1 MKKLFKS
8 SALVSLVLLSGSAF
22 AKDYC
27 TSNRSL
33 ISTNITPYFTAAEKD
48 IQLALRDFDMVTS
61 GNLKFQKSAII
72 NAINTLTAQ
81 KALGAKEVSAALEKN
96 SQVQA
101 ASDQAID
108 TAKRVK
114 KAYSDYGV
122 KGTGHKICQVM
133 ASRNDIVIAK
143 GKTEKAIPVMIDS
156 EVTAKPGRYANRSE
170 AMAQRL
176 ALHDKLYCTDGQAKS
191 GLCSS
196 TGSRAAKSLM
206 ASTLF
211 KPTQFDTDDYRDKSA
226 FINNMMGL
234 PDDALNQNLAAT
246 EQGQSYADLKRR
258 KDAIK
263 STALVSLKNIQADWS
278 GVTSN
283 HDNAQ
288 KTPIASSEKQ
298 QLAQAGKENANNKVS
313 TADPNGTS
321 DLAGSGLPLSVLM
334 KRDVD
339 RYLGGGQ
346 EYKDWSK
353 TLVSANER
361 GVLKEIL
368 QIKALRLFMQSQQYK
383 QLARMEG
390 MLAANVSAETFRTG
404 METNIEKQRQKVL
417 KTNWAGAIRQANR

>member
-1 MKKLFKS
+1 MKKFVKNC
-8 SALVSLVLLSGSAF
+8 VLISMVAFSGSAI
-22 AKDYC
+22 ARDYC
-27 TSNRSL
+27 TSNQSL
-33 ISTNITPYFTAAEKD
+33 IGTNITPYFTASQKD
-48 IQLALRDFDMVTS
+48 IQLALRDFDSVTS
-61 GNLKFQKSAII
+61 QNLKFQKSAII

-81 KALGAKEVSAALEKN
+81 KALGAAETSAALEKN
-96 SQVQA
+96 AQVQA
-101 ASDQAID
+101 AAEQAID

-114 KAYSDYGV
+114 DAYSDYGV
-122 KGTGHKICQVM
+122 KGVGHKICQVM
-133 ASRNDIVIAK
+133 ATRQDVIMTNSNTK
-143 GKTEKAIPVMIDS
+143 KAVPVMINS

-176 ALHDKLYCTDGQAKS
+176 ALHDKLYCTNGQSNS
-191 GLCSS
+191 GLCN
-196 TGSRAAKSLM
+196 GVGERAAKNLM

-234 PDDALNQNLAAT
+234 PDDPLTQNTAQT
-246 EQGQSYADLKRR
+246 EQGQSYTDLKRR

-263 STALVSLKNIQADWS
+263 STALVSLKNIQAEWS
-278 GVTSN
+278 GVTSA

-288 KTPIASSEKQ
+288 KTPIAASEKE
-298 QLAQAGKENANNKVS
+298 QLNQAGKDNPNNKIS
-313 TADPNGTS
+313 KTNPS
-321 DLAGSGLPLSVLM
+321 DSSDMAGSGLPLSVVM

-353 TLVSANER
+353 TLVAANER
-361 GVLKEIL
+361 GVLKEVL
-368 QIKALRLFMQSQQYK
+368 QIKALRLFLQAQQYQ

-404 METNIEKQRQKVL
+404 MESNIEKQRQKVL
-417 KTNWAGAIRQANR
+417 RTNWAGAIRQANR